1 MIKENYVENYTVVK
15 KVNINKKSFVDIH
28 DTVQILVNKLFQ
40 RSVATMNML
49 YLYERVGLCTYID
62 G

>member
-49 YLYERVGLCTYID
+49 YLYERV
-62 G
+62 